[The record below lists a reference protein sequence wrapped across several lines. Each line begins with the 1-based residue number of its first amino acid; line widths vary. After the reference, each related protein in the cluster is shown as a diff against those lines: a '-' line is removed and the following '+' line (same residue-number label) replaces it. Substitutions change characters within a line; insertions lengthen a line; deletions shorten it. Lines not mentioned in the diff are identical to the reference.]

1 MIKYHFDDENEV
13 RRLLMMITQAVTE
26 EDFER
31 LSSYEYLVERAD
43 RSSQLE
49 KVIEEKDN
57 VIAEIK
63 EENRKLKDQLA
74 VYEKYFF

>member
-1 MIKYHFDDENEV
+1 MAT
-13 RRLLMMITQAVTE
+13 RATTE
-26 EDFER
+26 EEFER

-57 VIAEIK
+57 VIAEMR

-74 VYEKYFF
+74 SYGK